1 MKKILY
7 TFFFGF
13 AAYKYRRLIRTPIIL
28 TAFIFFF
35 GNIYYNFKPSF
46 EDETY
51 YIIDG
56 TGEKISE
63 SDALERFDSNFDD
76 LVNEDETYYIIDG
89 SGEKIS
95 ESDALERFDSDFD
108 ELVNQGVL
116 VEYNE
121 SDDINGN
128 TSFNADSNFYQTP
141 NGKFFSEGYLIN
153 RYGRE
158 DFDNSLRN
166 GNIKKVIDLSLL
178 KQVTTSPTLH
188 SNISFFVKMNEL
200 FIVMNGVI
208 LLGFLVVGLI
218 SYLLEPFF
226 SKDKSIARDISPKTE
241 LKSNEDSLKV
251 ISHKSKSSNKFL
263 SKIKFFFIYFILF
276 WIQASII
283 VVISFIVIGP
293 RPSGLIALGGLI
305 SFWSSYKLTRL
316 IMPRISKSL

>member
-1 MKKILY
+1 MKKIFH

-51 YIIDG
+51 YIIEG

-63 SDALERFDSNFDD
+63 QDALERFDS
-76 LVNEDETYYIIDG
+76 
-89 SGEKIS
+89 
-95 ESDALERFDSDFD
+95 
-108 ELVNQGVL
+108 
-116 VEYNE
+116 
-121 SDDINGN
+121 
-128 TSFNADSNFYQTP
+128 DSNFYQTP
-141 NGKFFSEGYLIN
+141 NGKVFSEGDLVK
-153 RYGRE
+153 RVGRE
-158 DFDNSLRN
+158 NFYNDVKN
-166 GNIKKVIDLSLL
+166 GVIKKV
-178 KQVTTSPTLH
+178 TTSLNPH
-188 SNISFFVKMNEL
+188 SNISFVKMNKL
-200 FIVMNGVI
+200 FIEINGVI

-226 SKDKSIARDISPKTE
+226 SKYKSIARDISPKTE

-283 VVISFIVIGP
+283 VFISFTVIGL